1 LYLNDNIRMKIFR
14 CDQVKEIDEFTI
26 RNEPVASIDLMER
39 AAAKLFDWYS
49 NKFDRSGLIK
59 IFAGPGNNGG
69 DGLALA
75 RMLAHERYEV
85 EVFFT
90 AFSENRSEEW
100 KINRKRLEKETS
112 VPFTEIINSDEYPL
126 ISEDDVII
134 DAIFGS
140 GISRPAEGLAADVI
154 KRIND
159 SPAAVVSVDIPSG
172 MFGEV
177 NDHLSSDNTIMADYT
192 LSFQFP
198 KLAFMFP
205 VCEKYIGEWFVL
217 PIGLNF
223 INMKSPYNL
232 LEKNM
237 VAPLLKRRNKFDH
250 KGKFGHGLLAG
261 GSYGRMGAMVLGARA
276 ALCTGAGLI
285 TCHIPSSGNNIM
297 QTAVPEAMA
306 ISDASEHCIS
316 GLGDAEKYDAAGIGP
331 GMGTESRTQEALHRF
346 LQESKKP
353 LVIDADAINILS
365 LNKEWIGLLTAGTIL
380 TPHPKEFERLAGE
393 TVSCYDRLQLQME
406 FAKNHRCIVVLK
418 GAHTSIASPDGTVW
432 FNSTGNPGMSTAGSG
447 DVLTGMILS
456 LLSQGYSPDE
466 AAITGVYLHGLAG
479 DIAAEKTGYESLTA
493 SDIISATGSAFR
505 RLRDI

>member
-1 LYLNDNIRMKIFR
+1 MKIFR
-14 CDQVKEIDEFTI
+14 YDQIKEIDEFTI

-39 AAAKLFDWYS
+39 AAAKLFDWYTD
-49 NKFDRSGLIK
+49 KFNRSGRIK

-75 RMLAHERYEV
+75 RMLAHERYEA
-85 EVFFT
+85 EVFYIE
-90 AFSENRSEEW
+90 FSENRSRDW
-100 KINRKRLEKETS
+100 QINRKRLEKETS
-112 VPFTEIINSDEYPL
+112 VPFTGIRNIDEFPL

-134 DAIFGS
+134 DSIFGS
-140 GISRPAEGLAADVI
+140 GISRPAEGLAAEVI
-154 KRIND
+154 ARINN
-159 SPAAVVSVDIPSG
+159 SPATVVSVDIPSG

-177 NDHLSSDNTIMADYT
+177 NDHLNSKNAVMADYT
-192 LSFQFP
+192 LSLQFP

-205 VCEKYIGEWFVL
+205 ECEKYTGEWFIL
-217 PIGLNF
+217 PIGLDYS
-223 INMKSPYNL
+223 NMKSPYNL

-237 VAPLLKRRNKFDH
+237 VAPLLKQRNKFDH

-261 GSYGRMGAMVLGARA
+261 GSYGRMGAIVLGARA

-285 TCHIPSSGNNIM
+285 TCHIPSSGNIII

-316 GLGDAEKYDAAGIGP
+316 GLGDADKYDAAGIGP
-331 GMGTESRTQEALHRF
+331 GMGTESRTQEALHQF

-353 LVIDADAINILS
+353 LVIDADALNILS
-365 LNKEWIGLLTAGTIL
+365 MNKEWIGLIHAGAIL

-393 TVSCYDRLQLQME
+393 TVSSFDRLKLQME
-406 FAKNHRCIVVLK
+406 FAKKHGCVVVLK
-418 GAHTSIASPDGTVW
+418 GAHTSVASPDGNLW
-432 FNSTGNPGMSTAGSG
+432 FNSTGNHGMATAGSG

-456 LLSQGYSPDE
+456 LLSQGYGPAE

-479 DIAAEKTGYESLTA
+479 DLAAEKTGYESLTA
-493 SDIISATGSAFR
+493 SDIISATGNAFR
-505 RLRDI
+505 RLREI

>member
-1 LYLNDNIRMKIFR
+1 MKIFR
-14 CDQVKEIDEFTI
+14 SDQIKEIDELTI

-39 AAAKLFDWYS
+39 AAAKLFDWYTD
-49 NKFDRSGLIK
+49 KLDRSGRIK

-75 RMLAHERYEV
+75 RMLAHERYEA
-85 EVFFT
+85 EVFYTAFT
-90 AFSENRSEEW
+90 ANRSDEW
-100 KINRKRLEKETS
+100 KINCKRLEKETS
-112 VPFTEIINSDEYPL
+112 VPFTEIRNIDEFPL
-126 ISEDDVII
+126 ICEDDVII

-154 KRIND
+154 TRINI
-159 SPAAVVSVDIPSG
+159 SPATVVSVDIPSG

-177 NDHLSSDNTIMADYT
+177 IDHLNSINTVMADYT
-192 LSFQFP
+192 LSLQFP

-205 VCEKYIGEWFVL
+205 ECEKYTGEWFVL
-217 PIGLNF
+217 PIGLDF
-223 INMKSPYNL
+223 SNMKSPYNL
-232 LEKNM
+232 LEKDM
-237 VAPLLKRRNKFDH
+237 VAPLLKQRNKFDH

-285 TCHIPSSGNNIM
+285 TCHIPSSGNNII

-306 ISDASEHCIS
+306 VSDVSEHCIS
-316 GLGDAEKYDAAGIGP
+316 ELGEMEKYDAVGIGP
-331 GMGTESRTQEALHRF
+331 GMGTEVRAQEALHRF
-346 LQESKKP
+346 VQEYRKP
-353 LVIDADAINILS
+353 LVIDADALNILS
-365 LNKEWIGLLTAGTIL
+365 MNKEWIGLLPPGTIL
-380 TPHPKEFERLAGE
+380 TPHPKEFGRLAGE
-393 TVSCYDRLQLQME
+393 TVSSYDRLQLQME

-432 FNSTGNPGMSTAGSG
+432 FNSTGNPGMATAGSG

-456 LLSQGYSPDE
+456 LLSQGYGPVE
-466 AAITGVYLHGLAG
+466 AATTGVYLHGLAG
-479 DIAAEKTGYESLTA
+479 DIAAEETGYESLTA
-493 SDIISATGSAFR
+493 SNIISATGSAFR